1 MPSTNDQMPFRQF
14 IVKLHSRC
22 NLACD
27 YCYVYTKVDQRWRGR
42 PMTMSPEVVDHTVR
56 RIAEHARRHALDG
69 VEVIL
74 HGGEPLLAG
83 ADVISTVVDS
93 LHAAVPVEVRTTVQ
107 TNATLLD
114 RSFLEMFNRLG
125 VRVGV
130 SLDGDE
136 AANDQHRVRRDG
148 RGSYQDVARGLRLL
162 DSSEFRRLFRG
173 LLCTVDLANDPVTC
187 YEALLEF
194 APPTVDFLLPHG
206 NWDTPPP
213 DWSPNS
219 TPYADWLIAVF
230 DRWYDAPYRETGVR
244 LFEEIIN
251 VILGG
256 TSRVEGV
263 GLSPTAMVV
272 VETDGMIEQSDI
284 LATAFPGAAT
294 TGLHVSRD
302 DFDAALRHPDLMARQ
317 AGIGGLPT
325 VCRGCDRRTV
335 CGGGL
340 RAHRFRVG
348 AGFDNPSVYCADLY
362 RLIGHVRA
370 RIAGSL
376 VGLRRDVG

>member
-1 MPSTNDQMPFRQF
+1 MPNTSALPFRQF

-27 YCYVYTKVDQRWRGR
+27 YCYVYTKADQRWRGR
-42 PMTMSPEVVDHTVR
+42 PRTMSPDVAGHTVR
-56 RIAEHARRHALDG
+56 RIAEHARRHALDH

-83 ADVISTVVDS
+83 AEVISTMVAS
-93 LHAAVPVEVRTTVQ
+93 LRAAVPAEVRTTVQ

-114 RSFLEMFNRLG
+114 RSFLEMFHRLD

-130 SLDGDE
+130 SLDGDQ
-136 AANDQHRVRRDG
+136 AANDRHRVRRGG
-148 RGSYQDVARGLRLL
+148 RGSYQDVANGLRLL
-162 DSSEFRRLFRG
+162 GSAEFRRLFRG
-173 LLCTVDLANDPVTC
+173 LLCTIDLANDPVTC

-206 NWDTPPP
+206 NWNTPPP
-213 DWSPNS
+213 GWSPGS

-230 DRWYDAPYRETGVR
+230 DRWYDAPRRETGVR

-251 VILGG
+251 VALGG
-256 TSRVEGV
+256 TSRLEGI

-272 VETDGMIEQSDI
+272 VETDGMIEQSDV
-284 LATAFPGAAT
+284 LATAFPGAAA

-302 DFDAALRHPDLMARQ
+302 DFDAALRHPDLMARH
-317 AGIGGLPT
+317 AGLPT
-325 VCRGCDRRTV
+325 GCRGCDLRMV

-340 RAHRFRVG
+340 RAHRFRAG
-348 AGFDNPSVYCADLY
+348 NGFDNPSVYCADLY
-362 RLIGHVRA
+362 RLIGHVRG
-370 RIAGSL
+370 RLAGGL
-376 VGLRRDVG
+376 VGLRRGFG